1 VYNLVGENVAEI
13 VSVILQPEHTRLIL
27 AQNTLTS
34 GIYFYQLDATG
45 IDGKTFSSLKK
56 MTLLK

>member
-1 VYNLVGENVAEI
+1 VAGSHR
-13 VSVILQPEHTRLIL
+13 VDFNAS
-27 AQNTLTS
+27 TLTS

-45 IDGKTFSSLKK
+45 IDGKTFSSMKK